1 MCKLDSRFRGNDGIL
16 FNFPS
21 FKQFI
26 TALATVWLLTCSLAV
41 YAIEITYFYDG
52 DTVKINDNGLEYKL
66 RLTDID
72 APERAQEYGL
82 KSRRALMQ
90 FCKNASVQVQLMGVD
105 KYQRKLGKLE
115 CNNQDVSFYM
125 VENGYAWFYHQYSS
139 DSALELAEMEARDQQ
154 LGLWASKTP
163 TPPWVWRKN
172 HPH

>member
-1 MCKLDSRFRGNDGIL
+1 MVAFSLPVF
-16 FNFPS
+16 
-21 FKQFI
+21 
-26 TALATVWLLTCSLAV
+26 AT
-41 YAIEITYFYDG
+41 EITYFYDG
-52 DTVKINDNGLEYKL
+52 DTVKISDKGREYKL

-72 APERAQEYGL
+72 APERTQEYGL

-90 FCKNASVQVQLMGVD
+90 LCNNTSVKVQILGVD

-115 CNNQDVSFYM
+115 CDNQDVSFYM

-139 DSALELAEMEARDQQ
+139 DSALELAEMEARDNKR
-154 LGLWASKTP
+154 GLWKAKQQ